1 MVDLAFWRP
10 LSVSNHVCPW
20 WAGYFIDNRLR
31 RLIHN
36 PPRILGPYVQPGMTT
51 LDVGCG
57 MGLFSLAMA
66 QLVGPAGRVIAA
78 DLQSGMLRVVQRRAG
93 RAGLA
98 DRIQLH
104 NCAPTRMGVTI
115 PCDFALAFAMLH
127 EVPDPARLLTEIHAC
142 LKPGG
147 RLLLAEPRGHV
158 RAEAFAHEL
167 TLAAAAGLTQC
178 GEPPVRWCHAALLDR
193 MSA

>member
-1 MVDLAFWRP
+1 MP
-10 LSVSNHVCPW
+10 NHVCPW

-36 PPRILGPYVQPGMTT
+36 PARILGPHVHAGMTT

-66 QLVGPAGRVIAA
+66 QLVGPAGHVIAA
-78 DLQSGMLRVVQRRAG
+78 DLQPGMLRVLQHRAA
-93 RAGLA
+93 RADLA
-98 DRIQLH
+98 DRIELH
-104 NCAPTRMGVTI
+104 TCEPTHLGVTM

-127 EVPDPARLLTEIHAC
+127 EVPDPDRLLTEIHAC

-147 RLLLAEPRGHV
+147 RLLLAEPCGHV
-158 RAEAFAHEL
+158 RAAAFAHEL
-167 TLAAAAGLTQC
+167 ALAAAAGLTQC
-178 GEPPVRWCHAALLDR
+178 GAPPVRWCHAALLAR
-193 MSA
+193 AST

>member
-1 MVDLAFWRP
+1 MAE
-10 LSVSNHVCPW
+10 HVCPW

-36 PPRILGPYVQPGMTT
+36 PARILGPYVRPGMTT

-66 QLVGPAGRVIAA
+66 QLVGPAGCVIAA
-78 DLQSGMLRVVQRRAG
+78 DLQPQMLRVLQQRAA

-98 DRIQLH
+98 GRIRPHKCEQ
-104 NCAPTRMGVTI
+104 TRLGVTT

-127 EVPDPARLLTEIHAC
+127 EVPDLGRLLIEIHAC
-142 LKPGG
+142 LKPAG
-147 RLLLAEPRGHV
+147 RLLLAEPRGHI
-158 RAEAFAHEL
+158 RAAAFAHEL
-167 TLAAAAGLTQC
+167 DLAATAGLTPC
-178 GEPPVRWCHAALLDR
+178 ERPAVRWCHAAVLAR
-193 MSA
+193 NPA